1 VQRERRGGP
10 DWPWRSNAI
19 ASQWIARA
27 CEKADNL
34 DMLIPDM
41 LAVGELTQRCSWTCS
56 LVYALVEMSLEWR
69 ITRGSEV
76 AGSNREEQRG
86 RETGKKM

>member
-1 VQRERRGGP
+1 MSPKNRHNTSAQTCRSRGSRNVVGATSAPRSFDRRKFVQRERRGGP

-41 LAVGELTQRCSWTCS
+41 LPEGQFTQLRS
-56 LVYALVEMSLEWR
+56 
-69 ITRGSEV
+69 
-76 AGSNREEQRG
+76 
-86 RETGKKM
+86 